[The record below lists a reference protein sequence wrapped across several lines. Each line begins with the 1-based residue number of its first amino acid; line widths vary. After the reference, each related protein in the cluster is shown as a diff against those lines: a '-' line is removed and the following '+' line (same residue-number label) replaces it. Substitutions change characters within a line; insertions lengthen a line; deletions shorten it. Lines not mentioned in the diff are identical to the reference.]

1 MAAWLDPDADLSL
14 LRRIEDAGLAASA
27 PRQQR
32 WMDGWLLRWSPGKA
46 KRARCVNAL
55 APSRSPIAEQ
65 LAACQRLFDAERLPL
80 IVRITPFTEPASLDA
95 CLQEKGMSR
104 LDDIRVMLAR
114 NVVQPTANAPAD
126 LSFRSLSAEA
136 LAERVGS
143 FRGSPTAHRQAHAE
157 RMAGSPLPSQ
167 RIEAILDG
175 HAVACGQCVQ
185 QDDLVGLYD
194 IFTTEAMR
202 GRGIATALCNEL
214 LRIAIGQG
222 AQHAY
227 LQVDADNLAARRVYQ
242 RLGFADAYGY
252 HYRATSQAADPSS
265 A

>member
-1 MAAWLDPDADLSL
+1 
-14 LRRIEDAGLAASA
+14 
-27 PRQQR
+27 
-32 WMDGWLLRWSPGKA
+32 
-46 KRARCVNAL
+46 
-55 APSRSPIAEQ
+55 
-65 LAACQRLFDAERLPL
+65 
-80 IVRITPFTEPASLDA
+80 
-95 CLQEKGMSR
+95 MSR

-143 FRGSPTAHRQAHAE
+143 FRGSPTAHRQAHAA
-157 RMAGSPLPSQ
+157 RMAGSALPSQ

-227 LQVDADNLAARRVYQ
+227 LQVDADISPHGACTSAWVSPTLMAITTERQAKRPIL
-242 RLGFADAYGY
+242 RLP
-252 HYRATSQAADPSS
+252 DPAS
-265 A
+265 